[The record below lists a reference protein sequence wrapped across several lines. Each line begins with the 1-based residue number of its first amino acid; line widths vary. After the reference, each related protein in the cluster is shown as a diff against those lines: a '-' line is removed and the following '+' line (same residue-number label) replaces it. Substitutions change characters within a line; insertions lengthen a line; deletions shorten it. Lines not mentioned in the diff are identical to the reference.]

1 MANRQGVLLFTESF
15 FQGICTPDSVFCR
28 KDGNKRS
35 YFAVT
40 DILFME
46 RSRYNKVIQ
55 RDTVLRETG
64 HCLRRGTRWR
74 KTKQEILR

>member
-1 MANRQGVLLFTESF
+1 MANRQGVFLCDRKVRMPESL
-15 FQGICTPDSVFCR
+15 FCR
-28 KDGNKRS
+28 KDGNKGS